1 MYTETSWPRKQGDRA
16 RLVTPVIK
24 SESKGCRLRFYY
36 HMKGANIGYLAV
48 YVRKS
53 YTAANAIQV
62 VLNITG
68 EQVCRVALLRRICV
82 KLIVGLDHGIK
93 VYTFGP
99 PSGSLRIFMQSGQFT
114 S

>member
-16 RLVTPVIK
+16 RLNTPVLK

-36 HMKGANIGYLAV
+36 HMKGDDIGSLLI

-53 YTAANAIQV
+53 YTDLSSNVV

-68 EQVCRVALLRRICV
+68 QQVGA
-82 KLIVGLDHGIK
+82 
-93 VYTFGP
+93 F
-99 PSGSLRIFMQSGQFT
+99 
-114 S
+114 